1 MMLLKACPRCRRGD
15 LVVEREEYG
24 LIVNCLQCGYIG
36 DPSTARRSVARTVV
50 TRASLRPD
58 KVSAA

>member
-1 MMLLKACPRCRRGD
+1 MLLLKACPRCRRGD
-15 LVVEREEYG
+15 LVVECEEYG
-24 LIVNCLQCGYIG
+24 LIVHCLQCAYIG
-36 DPSTARRSVARTVV
+36 DLLTARRSVASTVA